1 MVQDNYK
8 NHLNNSMADHQS
20 EKEMLDAYM
29 AQRKQLDEWIKR
41 HPMFSHDL
49 RRIKNHIDKL
59 MNKREDLLVQY
70 RQTKKEHFRE
80 QARIVLLQAE
90 NHLKTFSKLEL
101 LATLSKR

>member
-1 MVQDNYK
+1 MVQEIYK

-29 AQRKQLDEWIKR
+29 AQRKQLDEWIKH
-41 HPMFSHDL
+41 HPMFAHEI
-49 RRIKNHIDKL
+49 RRIKNQIDKM
-59 MNKREDLLVQY
+59 MNKREDLLVLY
-70 RQTKKEHFRE
+70 RQTKKEHFRD